1 MVNREEFAKLLYGTI
16 INSTSEDQIAF
27 EKLSRICNWIQEN
40 IPSTLYRFRSYN
52 EKSVNALKNDEVW
65 GSSILQFNDPYE
77 CVPFYDMGLI
87 NNNINRILNN
97 RLFFLLKV

>member
-40 IPSTLYRFRSYN
+40 IPSTLYRFRSYTLLYN
-52 EKSVNALKNDEVW
+52 FINDAPV
-65 GSSILQFNDPYE
+65 S
-77 CVPFYDMGLI
+77 
-87 NNNINRILNN
+87 
-97 RLFFLLKV
+97 